1 MLRKVDHMLL
11 LHGMETRELIHQ
23 YYLERKEEQKT
34 MEVAR
39 FGLLTVRIQLDENV
53 LRLEI
58 LNARNLQPLRGK
70 SEKSISY
77 SVPMN

>member
-23 YYLERKEEQKT
+23 HYLERKEEQKA
-34 MEVAR
+34 MNVAR
-39 FGLLTVRIQLDENV
+39 FGLLTVRIQFAENV

-58 LNARNLQPLRGK
+58 LNARNLQPFKAK
-70 SEKSISY
+70 SENSMTYSI
-77 SVPMN
+77 PMN

>member
-1 MLRKVDHMLL
+1 MLL

-23 YYLERKEEQKT
+23 YYLERNEEQKT

-39 FGLLTVRIQLDENV
+39 FGLLTVRIQFDENV

-58 LNARNLQPLRGK
+58 LNARNLQPLRGR
-70 SEKSISY
+70 SENSMSY
-77 SVPMN
+77 SVLMN